1 MGRWKAR
8 TFTEGEL
15 DFMKVLWAQGESTPE
30 DIVSALGKSGREVT
44 GGTVRNV
51 LAVMIEKGYVKRRKR
66 SKAYLYKAKIDKE
79 NAQKNLA
86 QNLLKNAFEGSE
98 SLLMKALLKNQEIHP
113 EELNMIE
120 KLIKDKKLE
129 DKK

>member
-1 MGRWKAR
+1 MGRWKSR

-30 DIVSALGKSGREVT
+30 EIASALAKSGREVT

-66 SKAYLYKAKIDKE
+66 SKVYLYKAKIDKE
-79 NAQKNLA
+79 NAQRNLA

-98 SLLMKALLKNQEIHP
+98 SLLMKALFKNQEIHP
-113 EELNMIE
+113 EELNRIE
-120 KLIKDKKLE
+120 KLIE
-129 DKK
+129 DKKIEDKK